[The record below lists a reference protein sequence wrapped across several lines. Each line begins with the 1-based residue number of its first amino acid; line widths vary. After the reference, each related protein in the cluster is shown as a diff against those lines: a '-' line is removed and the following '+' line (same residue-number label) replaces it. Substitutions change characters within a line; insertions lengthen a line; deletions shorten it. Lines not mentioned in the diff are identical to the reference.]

1 MHLYLRCKYQVP
13 CTSTSIQG
21 ELAVRAR
28 NVLLFWWLDSSIQH
42 QQQTTFVDSGVFYA
56 WQTSSVIPIGF
67 LKIKTSHH
75 HFYISVMSIRN
86 TSFLVFKDTKADVVG
101 HVSSHRAFR
110 RTVNRKWSGK
120 VRRSFLATHTYNI
133 VNIVQQVQ
141 PRHCRNGSGPLNT
154 IVPHF
159 AKYESV

>member
-1 MHLYLRCKYQVP
+1 MHFVADIKYLVP
-13 CTSTSIQG
+13 LPAFKVSWRLERETFYYFDDSIHRFNTNNKQPLCWLG
-21 ELAVRAR
+21 CILCLT
-28 NVLLFWWLDSSIQH
+28 NVIRHPDW
-42 QQQTTFVDSGVFYA
+42 V
-56 WQTSSVIPIGF
+56 

-133 VNIVQQVQ
+133 VNIVQPVQ
-141 PRHCRNGSGPLNT
+141 PRHCRNGSDPLNI

-159 AKYESV
+159 AKYEWV